1 MTMYKRITA
10 ILFMALIM
18 FLTTGTLGKGLLS
31 FQTLSDS
38 TNVPF
43 HERFE
48 NFISS
53 NFPFSDR
60 FKSFAIRIK
69 RVGGTSMQKGVFIGD
84 DILLEN
90 TSPPADLLVKRNV
103 EKMLEFANDSA
114 VPVYAMIIPEK
125 CAVKQQEIPNAEYVQ
140 LFNQKDF
147 IEQVGD
153 AFSGK
158 ISMVDAY
165 FPLFLNQDK
174 YIYYRTDPRLT
185 SLGAYY
191 VYQTLASRLN
201 VRAPDI
207 TRYTI
212 QHTSHDFYGETYDR
226 FPLSDVE
233 PDVISLYHL
242 RSERSVKVKHN
253 TPEEQIYDTLYPNK
267 ENANPID
274 VYLGGNSGDI
284 ELRANVNS
292 APNRTLLVFGDDSMM
307 PILPF
312 LSANFD
318 EIRFID
324 LSKVDESDIFSVDVF
339 YYDQV
344 LFAYSVE
351 TFAHTSVPSRIEF
364 S

>member
-10 ILFMALIM
+10 ILFMILIM
-18 FLTTGTLGKGLLS
+18 VLTTGTLVKGLLNIQDCFNGS
-31 FQTLSDS
+31 
-38 TNVPF
+38 NIPF
-43 HERFE
+43 HEKLE
-48 NFISS
+48 VAVSD

-60 FKSFAIRIK
+60 FKSFAIRLK
-69 RVGGTSMQKGVFIGD
+69 RLGGTSMQKGVFIGD
-84 DILLEN
+84 GILLEN
-90 TSPPADLLVKRNV
+90 TSPPSAWMVEKNV
-103 EKMLEFANDSA
+103 EKMLEFARDSA

-191 VYQTLASRLN
+191 VYQTLANRLN

-207 TRYTI
+207 ARYTI
-212 QHTSHDFYGETYDR
+212 QHTDHDFYGETYEQ
-226 FPLSDVE
+226 FPLSDIE

-242 RSERSVKVKHN
+242 RSDRSVQVKHN
-253 TPEEQIYDTLYPNK
+253 ASQKQSYDTLYPKNAS
-267 ENANPID
+267 ENPLD

-284 ELRANVNS
+284 EIRANANS
-292 APNRTLLVFGDDSMM
+292 APNRTLLVFGDDAML

-312 LSANFD
+312 LSTNFD

-324 LSKVDESDIFSVDVF
+324 LSKIDESEIFSVDVF

-344 LFAYSVE
+344 LFAYSLE
-351 TFAHTSVPSRIEF
+351 TFAHTSIPSRIEF